1 MTRQDAMTSTPN
13 RRWTWIVASYVVVAV
28 AAVVGFQ
35 RCAGDG
41 SVPREQARDAASTPP
56 PPAAGGAADD
66 VAGGPAAD
74 AAPATAP
81 IATDG
86 ATDGAAPGVA
96 VDDPGGEQAGEA
108 AAIDAAAEATETT
121 PPLAIDTEPDALRVW
136 HNTAMR
142 LRVVPR
148 VEEAGRWLRFVW
160 HFEDGSRAIE
170 GETVL
175 HVFPESVADRHVT
188 VEAFR
193 RDGSRLVVS
202 RRLPIERLPVVPID
216 GDQTET
222 PQLPRA
228 RAGRLLLVGPGAEAQ
243 LPALWASVQQAGVVA
258 VVAIGAS
265 PWVEA
270 VARSAAAG
278 LPNAAVLGWDDAV
291 EVEATA
297 EGDAPPP
304 RPLLRVARAAVGAV
318 AALPESDALVVGEIA
333 IVPFD
338 SRPLVVGEPALASL
352 RRDLRLAA
360 AWPSL
365 IVLTPRPL
373 AALRDGEVVAD
384 RAYRVYEHALRE
396 RAVALVSTSS
406 GVAWDGRYGGLA
418 AVAVGRIKPNGCARL
433 AGSDVCQPGTATLVE
448 VREST
453 VRSWH
458 LRGPD
463 FARWLDGDELP
474 NSVGRYRRDLLP
486 TR

>member
-1 MTRQDAMTSTPN
+1 MGRWDAMTSTQR
-13 RRWTWIVASYVVVAV
+13 RRWTWIAASYALVAGV
-28 AAVVGFQ
+28 AIVAFQ
-35 RCAGDG
+35 RCSAP
-41 SVPREQARDAASTPP
+41 SAPETALTPDALPSPT
-56 PPAAGGAADD
+56 
-66 VAGGPAAD
+66 AD
-74 AAPATAP
+74 AAVAIQADADSSDEPMRPMPGKDAATQGGQAAGDNSDPAG
-81 IATDG
+81 DEG
-86 ATDGAAPGVA
+86 PGA
-96 VDDPGGEQAGEA
+96 VDDS
-108 AAIDAAAEATETT
+108 AEATETT

-202 RRLPIERLPVVPID
+202 RRLPIERLAVVPID
-216 GDQTET
+216 GEVDET
-222 PQLPRA
+222 PKLPRA
-228 RAGRLLLVGPGAEAQ
+228 RAGRFLLVGAGDESSLA
-243 LPALWASVQQAGVVA
+243 ALWAAVQQAGVVA
-258 VVAIGAS
+258 VVAVGPAS
-265 PWVEA
+265 WA
-270 VARSAAAG
+270 DSVARSASSG
-278 LPNAAVLGWDDAV
+278 LPDAAVLAFDDAV
-291 EVEATA
+291 EA
-297 EGDAPPP
+297 EGKPAAQGEGASP
-304 RPLLRVARAAVGAV
+304 PLLRVVRAAVGAV
-318 AALPESDALVVGEIA
+318 AELPESGALVVGEIA

-338 SRPLVVGEPALASL
+338 SRPLVVGEPALAAL

-360 AWPSL
+360 AWPAL
-365 IVLTPRPL
+365 VVLTPRPL

-396 RAVALVSTSS
+396 RAIALVSTTS

-418 AVAVGRIKPNGCARL
+418 AIAVGQLRPNGCARL
-433 AGSDVCQPGTATLVE
+433 TGSDVCQPSTATLLE
-448 VREST
+448 VRESA

-458 LRGPD
+458 LQGPK
-463 FARWLDGDELP
+463 FHRWLSGEDLP